1 MLILI
6 VILWFL
12 IIICDYKMIIYDY
25 LWLIVLW
32 LLIIICNYKNDYLW
46 LFYGYWSLFVIILW
60 YYIKFMFILLWHV
73 SVVCI
78 NVIADLLFLFICD
91 YWWLLLVICDY
102 FIIIL
107 WLLWLFLLLYISV
120 VRINVDLGSLFFKK
134 Y

>member
-1 MLILI
+1 
-6 VILWFL
+6 
-12 IIICDYKMIIYDY
+12 MII
-25 LWLIVLW
+25 LW

-46 LFYGYWSLFVIILW
+46 LFVIICDYLW
-60 YYIKFMFILLWHV
+60 LFFIICGYYIKFMFILLWHV

-78 NVIADLLFLFICD
+78 NAIADLLFLFICD